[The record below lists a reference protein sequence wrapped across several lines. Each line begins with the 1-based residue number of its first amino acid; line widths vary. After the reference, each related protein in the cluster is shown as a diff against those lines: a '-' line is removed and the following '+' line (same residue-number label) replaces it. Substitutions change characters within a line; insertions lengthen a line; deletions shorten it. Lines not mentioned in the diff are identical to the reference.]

1 MAYVPKP
8 GSFTLFKNTKKE
20 ADNHPDYRGDGMDM
34 NGEPV
39 WVSAWIREGAKGKFM
54 SCSMQ
59 HKNKKDQPKPKK
71 ANPGDLSDMDD
82 SIPF

>member
-1 MAYVPKP
+1 MAYIPKP
-8 GSFTLFKNTKKE
+8 GSFTLFKNHNKE
-20 ADNHPDYRGDGMDM
+20 AENHPDYRGDGMDM

-39 WVSAWIREGAKGKFM
+39 WVSAWIKEGAKGKFM

-59 HKNKKDQPKPKK
+59 HKNKDQPKKKK
-71 ANPGDLSDMDD
+71 ADPGDLSDMED

>member
-1 MAYVPKP
+1 
-8 GSFTLFKNTKKE
+8 
-20 ADNHPDYRGDGMDM
+20 M

-59 HKNKKDQPKPKK
+59 HKNQDQPVKKK
-71 ANPGDLSDMDD
+71 ADVMSDLDNDL
-82 SIPF
+82 PF

>member
-8 GSFTLFKNTKKE
+8 GSFVLFKNDKKQTE
-20 ADNHPDYRGDGMDM
+20 THPDYRGDGMDM

-59 HKNKKDQPKPKK
+59 HKNKDQPVKKK
-71 ANPGDLSDMDD
+71 ADAISDLDNDL
-82 SIPF
+82 PF

>member
-8 GSFTLFKNTKKE
+8 GSFTLFKNDKKQIE
-20 ADNHPDYRGDGMDM
+20 THPDYRGDGMDL

-59 HKNKKDQPKPKK
+59 HKNQDQPVKKK
-71 ANPGDLSDMDD
+71 ADVMSDLDNDL
-82 SIPF
+82 PF

>member
-1 MAYVPKP
+1 MAYIPKP
-8 GSFTLFKNTKKE
+8 GSFTLFKNLYKA
-20 ADNHPDYRGDGMDM
+20 ADNHPDYRGDGLDM

-59 HKNKKDQPKPKK
+59 HKNKDQPKQKK
-71 ANPGDLSDMDD
+71 AGDMSDLDND
-82 SIPF
+82 IPF

>member
-1 MAYVPKP
+1 MAYIPKP

-20 ADNHPDYRGDGMDM
+20 TDNHPDYRGDLL
-34 NGEPV
+34 GEPI

-59 HKNKKDQPKPKK
+59 HKNKDQPKKK
-71 ANPGDLSDMDD
+71 AGDMSDLDND
-82 SIPF
+82 IPF

>member
-1 MAYVPKP
+1 MAYIPKP

-20 ADNHPDYRGDGMDM
+20 TDSHPDYRGDGLDLM
-34 NGEPV
+34 GEPV

-59 HKNKKDQPKPKK
+59 HKNKDQPKPKK

>member
-1 MAYVPKP
+1 MAYVSKP
-8 GSFTLFKNTKKE
+8 GSFTLFKNQKKE

-59 HKNKKDQPKPKK
+59 HKNKDQPVKKK
-71 ANPGDLSDMDD
+71 AGDMSDLDND
-82 SIPF
+82 IPF

>member
-1 MAYVPKP
+1 MAYIPKP
-8 GSFTLFKNTKKE
+8 GSFTLFKNLKKE
-20 ADNHPDYRGDGMDM
+20 AENHPDYRGDGLDM

-59 HKNKKDQPKPKK
+59 QHKNKDQPKQKK
-71 ANPGDLSDMDD
+71 AGDMSDLDND
-82 SIPF
+82 IPF

>member
-1 MAYVPKP
+1 MAYIPKP
-8 GSFTLFKNTKKE
+8 GSFTLFKNDKKQTE
-20 ADNHPDYRGDGMDM
+20 THPDYRGDEMDM

-59 HKNKKDQPKPKK
+59 HKNKDQPVKK
-71 ANPGDLSDMDD
+71 KVDVMSDLDNDL
-82 SIPF
+82 PF